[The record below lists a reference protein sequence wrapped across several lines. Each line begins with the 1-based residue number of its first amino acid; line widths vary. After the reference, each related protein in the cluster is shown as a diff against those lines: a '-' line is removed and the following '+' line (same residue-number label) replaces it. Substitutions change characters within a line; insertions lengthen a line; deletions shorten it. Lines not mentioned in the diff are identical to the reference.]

1 MCVWW
6 HWPKADGQNAAV
18 GGVDNGGRWRA
29 ALCPMRRWRFPPI
42 STLMVGVKGGI
53 YADGEGGLEM
63 FPTHTD
69 QESAM
74 ANDANNYMSGGG
86 GAAVF
91 PIFLVLKLK
100 KYTSLTYMPIS
111 PLSPPPPCKISDT
124 RYHHHQGAWNRHAI
138 FGPKPHR
145 GRAHGHDQ

>member
-74 ANDANNYMSGGG
+74 ANDANITNMSGGG
-86 GAAVF
+86 GPAAF
-91 PIFLVLKLK
+91 PNFSGVGTQILYISHVYYAKHTLLL
-100 KYTSLTYMPIS
+100 SL
-111 PLSPPPPCKISDT
+111 PLQCLCYKVPSPPRSLELSCDLWAKTPPRPSSWT
-124 RYHHHQGAWNRHAI
+124 
-138 FGPKPHR
+138 
-145 GRAHGHDQ
+145 